1 MEGGRVEHGGKGGRR
16 FGILTSIVDRIPT
29 QLGPYRLIDRLGA
42 GGMGEVWRAED
53 TRLLRPA
60 AIKILTEKIAKDA
73 EWKARFLREARTA
86 AQLNHPNI
94 ATIYTVD
101 EEGSVMYIAMELV
114 EGTSLAAMI
123 TARALSIPETIR
135 IGAQTAEA
143 LAAAHAKS
151 IVHRDIKPDNI
162 IVLRRGVKVL
172 DFGIAKHIGP
182 SADDSLTRGQ
192 LILGTPYYMSPE
204 QALGKKIDLKTD
216 IFSVGV
222 VLYEALAG
230 KRPFAG
236 TNVTE
241 TVLYILSK
249 EPQELTSAA
258 NVSKDL
264 AAIVH
269 RCLKK
274 QPAER
279 PTAEELADALE
290 GLAEYSMPVRQ
301 PTREQPLREQHVPT
315 VVLEKGAFDPSKQPT
330 ASQPAPPPPAPTPPP
345 AQPQV
350 ERPSLR
356 NLGRALITDDDAVTR
371 EILANILRQN
381 GVPYD
386 EALNGADAIKQLK
399 AHQYGL
405 LFLDLLMPRIDG
417 WGVLD
422 FIRSKSRSGPLNMR
436 IFVMTSFREQR
447 LSAADQEIVAG
458 FIYKPIDQTEID
470 RVLQKSAVTAR
481 ASA

>member
-1 MEGGRVEHGGKGGRR
+1 
-16 FGILTSIVDRIPT
+16 
-29 QLGPYRLIDRLGA
+29 
-42 GGMGEVWRAED
+42 MGEVWRAED
-53 TRLLRPA
+53 MRLLRPA
-60 AIKILTEKIAKDA
+60 AVKILSEKIAADSD
-73 EWKARFLREARTA
+73 WKARFLREARTA

-101 EEGSVMYIAMELV
+101 EEGSTMYIAMELV

-123 TARALSIPETIR
+123 TARSLSVAEVIR
-135 IGAQTAEA
+135 IGSQTAEA

-162 IVLRRGVKVL
+162 IVLRRGIKVL
-172 DFGIAKHIGP
+172 DFGIAKSIGP
-182 SADDSLTRGQ
+182 TADDSLTRGQ

-216 IFSVGV
+216 VFSLGV

-249 EPQELTSAA
+249 DPPELSSVA
-258 NVSKDL
+258 NVSAEL
-264 AAIVH
+264 SAIVH

-274 QPAER
+274 QPNER
-279 PTAEELADALE
+279 PAAEQLADALE
-290 GLAEYSMPVRQ
+290 ALPEYTRPPTRE
-301 PTREQPLREQHVPT
+301 PTREQQIPT
-315 VVLEKGAFDPSKQPT
+315 VVLNQPGTRPPT
-330 ASQPAPPPPAPTPPP
+330 APMPPPAVQTSD
-345 AQPQV
+345 
-350 ERPSLR
+350 RPSLR

-371 EILANILRQN
+371 EILGNILRQN
-381 GVPYD
+381 GIPYD
-386 EALNGADAIKQLK
+386 EAVNGADAIKQLK
-399 AHQYGL
+399 QTKYGV

-422 FIRSKSRSGPLNMR
+422 FIRSKSRNEPLQTK

-447 LSAADQEIVAG
+447 LSAADQEIVTG
-458 FIYKPIDQTEID
+458 FIYKPIDESEID
-470 RVLQKSAVTAR
+470 RVLQKSATATR